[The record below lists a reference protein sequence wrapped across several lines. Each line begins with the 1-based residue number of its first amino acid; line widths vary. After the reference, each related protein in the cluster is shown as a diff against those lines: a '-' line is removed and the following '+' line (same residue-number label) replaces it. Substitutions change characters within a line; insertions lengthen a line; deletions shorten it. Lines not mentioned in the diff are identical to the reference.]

1 MTVFGR
7 HTDERAADER
17 AAEERAEARADARA
31 RADERFAEERAAE
44 RRAADETTTER
55 VRIPTNRGVATME
68 PGTVPVT
75 AAPPTIV
82 ERGWHGRTSG
92 LAVLGLM
99 FGLTS
104 VYAALSGRLA
114 PLAIA
119 AGVLGLLFSGTGM
132 SASSRPGVTG
142 RGVALLGLLGSIA
155 GVVFGVL
162 AMNGVVSWLN
172 SDVDQVAQFRDWL
185 NSHLTWLRRW

>member
-1 MTVFGR
+1 MNGPPTN
-7 HTDERAADER
+7 
-17 AAEERAEARADARA
+17 ARPRNGP
-31 RADERFAEERAAE
+31 
-44 RRAADETTTER
+44 RRA
-55 VRIPTNRGVATME
+55 
-68 PGTVPVT
+68 
-75 AAPPTIV
+75 
-82 ERGWHGRTSG
+82 RTSG
-92 LAVLGLM
+92 RA
-99 FGLTS
+99 LTS
-104 VYAALSGRLA
+104 ASPRREPPSGGLA

-119 AGVLGLLFSGTGM
+119 AGVLGRLFSGTGM
-132 SASSRPGVTG
+132 SARSRPGVTG